1 MCIREGKSHLK
12 GHTVHDST
20 PGCSGKATATGTVK
34 GWGGRCQGWGVN
46 RQSAEGFPGSEMTLY
61 DPQSQVH
68 HTFVQT
74 CSRYNTKTE
83 PT

>member
-34 GWGGRCQGWGVN
+34 GWGGRCQGWGVWG
-46 RQSAEGFPGSEMTLY
+46 RELFFKRWRCSASVWEDETVLEMDGGGGRT
-61 DPQSQVH
+61 V
-68 HTFVQT
+68 
-74 CSRYNTKTE
+74 
-83 PT
+83 